1 MEQVKPHTAI
11 LNGPQNEAKPV
22 SSGNSGVL
30 VKPVFAKYGEA
41 AIGGFQAVPDLLLK
55 NQAKLGISPTDMVVL
70 LNVLMHWWYPANKPF
85 PRSGSI
91 SKRIGVT
98 PRTVQRSIINLEK
111 AGLLIRET
119 SEGRTYLNPK
129 PLVDRLEEIAPTDK
143 DYLYRKGRMNA
154 A

>member
-1 MEQVKPHTAI
+1 MEQIEPHTAI
-11 LNGPQNEAKPV
+11 LNGPQSEAKSAPAV
-22 SSGNSGVL
+22 DSGATVQ
-30 VKPVFAKYGEA
+30 PVFAKYGEA
-41 AIGGFQAVPDLLLK
+41 AYGGFQAVPDLLLK
-55 NQAKLGISPTDMVVL
+55 SQAKLKISPTDMVVL
-70 LNVLMHWWYPANKPF
+70 LNVLMHWWYPDDKPF

-98 PRTVQRSIINLEK
+98 PRTVQRSIQNLEE

-119 SEGRTYLNPK
+119 SNGRTYLNPE
-129 PLVDRLEEIAPTDK
+129 PLVDRLEKIAPTDK

>member
-11 LNGPQNEAKPV
+11 LNGPQSEAKSAPPRE
-22 SSGNSGVL
+22 SEGL
-30 VKPVFAKYGEA
+30 EQPVFAKYGEA

-55 NQAKLGISPTDMVVL
+55 NQAKLNISPTDMVVL
-70 LNVLMHWWYPANKPF
+70 LNVLMHWWYPADKPF

-98 PRTVQRSIINLEK
+98 PRTVQRSIQNLEE

-119 SEGRTYLNPK
+119 SDGRTYLNPK